1 MTEQLHGLLRRADD
15 PHWEIRAAAAEQ
27 LCAHIGA
34 ANADA
39 ALRRL
44 LLDVEDTAVTV
55 AAADALLATKDASA
69 LRHFLWAV
77 GTVTVP
83 DYQDPAD
90 DLLSAYHDW
99 VFELAVAGPDAERA
113 FAMALDAASKDND
126 PAVVQAVRAL
136 RQAHS
141 PI

>member
-1 MTEQLHGLLRRADD
+1 MTEQLQELLRRAND

-27 LCAHIGA
+27 LCAHVGVA
-34 ANADA
+34 EVDA

-55 AAADALLATKDASA
+55 ATADALLATNVASA
-69 LRHFLWAV
+69 LRHVLWAV

-83 DYQDPAD
+83 DHQDPAD
-90 DLLSAYHDW
+90 DLLSAYEDW

-113 FAMALDAASKDND
+113 FVLALDAAADDDD
-126 PAVVQAVRAL
+126 PVVVQGVRAL

-141 PI
+141 PM